1 MLHNWL
7 AWSVNPRKPSKDYS
21 VNWRMRACFRAQTP
35 AVFIQEASSVMTASQ
50 RCAQSLGRYAV
61 IQICLSKNQAKRTIC
76 LSKRISKNQPKPQKT
91 IKQKPTK
98 ASSKSQPLH
107 LHLHLHL
114 LLRLTLSKHLTAL
127 CELKRPDWLPEDAWR
142 DGVSYRKTH
151 KSRFTEKAAELS
163 LCELAKLRERGFEP
177 RAVIEQSILSGW
189 TGL

>member
-21 VNWRMRACFRAQTP
+21 VNWRMRACFRAQKP
-35 AVFIQEASSVMTASQ
+35 AVFIQEEWSMMNASE
-50 RCAQSLGRYAV
+50 RCAQSLGSKAV

-142 DGVSYRKTH
+142 DWVSYRKTH